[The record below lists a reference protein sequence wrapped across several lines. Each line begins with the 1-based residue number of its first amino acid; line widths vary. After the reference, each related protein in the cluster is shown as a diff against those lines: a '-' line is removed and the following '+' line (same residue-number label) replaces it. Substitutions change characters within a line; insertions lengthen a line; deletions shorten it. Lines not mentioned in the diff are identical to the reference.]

1 MKGLPSGLRWPRRSL
16 LGGATFLR
24 VQMDVTRETSMA
36 EATCFSTSWR
46 EQGTVENK
54 VKGHGCP
61 QATRPARANSL
72 DKSFRKSKD
81 WALSSQAAAL
91 PVPLHHGAVWHWPQL
106 LGQLCF
112 SKLVEVQ
119 SAPEQDS
126 VPFLLPFSPCSQ
138 ESEEESS
145 VLKTQAGDLGARIA
159 IRSPLR
165 SWWDTWAVTGQTPTG
180 GWNEPHGH
188 RSDFPSGDPGWVHP

>member
-1 MKGLPSGLRWPRRSL
+1 M
-16 LGGATFLR
+16 
-24 VQMDVTRETSMA
+24 
-36 EATCFSTSWR
+36 
-46 EQGTVENK
+46 
-54 VKGHGCP
+54 
-61 QATRPARANSL
+61 
-72 DKSFRKSKD
+72 
-81 WALSSQAAAL
+81 
-91 PVPLHHGAVWHWPQL
+91 PLHHGAVWHWPQL

-188 RSDFPSGDPGWVHP
+188 RSDFPSGDPGWVHPCGRVSPRRTSAWAEPGAHGGAQINSVRWAKQGCAESEGPGQIRAPPLTGYVLGNSPSRLPCRVPRLQSESHGGTYHTGSLRE